1 MGDLNKAAALWQP
14 PIPIRRPLPT
24 MLKLAANLSFLFTEL
39 PFLDRFAAAAGA
51 GFRAVEY
58 MFPYDYD
65 SDEIR
70 RRLDANNLQQ
80 VLFNLPAGDWAA
92 GERGIACHPGRQAE
106 FRAGL
111 AAALPLARKLG
122 VGQLNC
128 LAGLQPV
135 TASDA
140 ECRAVMLDNL
150 AFAAD
155 AAAAQGIKLL
165 VEPINSRIDM
175 PGFWL
180 DTPAK
185 AMALIDALGHPN
197 LFLQYD
203 VYHAHVMGEDVLVNL
218 PARLPFIAHLQI
230 ADFPGRHQPGS
241 GVIPFAELFR
251 RLAASD
257 YPGWVGCE
265 YRPLG
270 GTAGSLAWAAA
281 LGALPARL

>member
-1 MGDLNKAAALWQP
+1 
-14 PIPIRRPLPT
+14 

-39 PFLDRFAAAAGA
+39 PFLDRFAAAADA
-51 GFRAVEY
+51 GFQAVEY

-70 RRLDANNLQQ
+70 LRLATHGLQQ

-92 GERGIACHPGRQAE
+92 GERGIACHPGREAE

-111 AAALPLARKLG
+111 DAALPLAKKLG

-128 LAGLQPV
+128 LAGLQPPS
-135 TASDA
+135 ASDA
-140 ECRAVMLDNL
+140 ECRRVMLDNL

-155 AAAAQGIKLL
+155 AATAQGIKLL
-165 VEPINSRIDM
+165 IEPINSRIDM

-185 AMALIDALGHPN
+185 AMALIDALSHPN

-203 VYHAHVMGEDVLVNL
+203 VYHAHVMGEDVLANL
-218 PARLPFIAHLQI
+218 PARLPAIAHVQI

-241 GVIPFAELFR
+241 GRIPFAELFR
-251 RLAASD
+251 RLEVSG
-257 YPGWVGCE
+257 YRGWVGCE

-270 GTAGSLAWAAA
+270 GFAESLAWAVAA
-281 LGALPARL
+281 GGLAAVR

>member
-1 MGDLNKAAALWQP
+1 
-14 PIPIRRPLPT
+14 

-39 PFLDRFAAAAGA
+39 PFLDRFAAASDA

-70 RRLDANNLQQ
+70 RRLETNGLQQ

-92 GERGIACHPGRQAE
+92 GERGIACHPGRRAE
-106 FRAGL
+106 FRAGV
-111 AAALPLARKLG
+111 AAALPLAGKLG
-122 VGQLNC
+122 VRQLNC
-128 LAGLQPV
+128 LAGLQPAS
-135 TASDA
+135 ASDA
-140 ECRAVMLDNL
+140 ECRVVMLDNL
-150 AFAAD
+150 SFAAE

-165 VEPINSRIDM
+165 IEPINSRIDM

-185 AMALIDALGHPN
+185 AMALIDDLSHPN

-203 VYHAHVMGEDVLVNL
+203 VYHAFVMGEDVLASL

-241 GVIPFAELFR
+241 GVVPFAELFR

-270 GTAGSLAWAAA
+270 ETAESLAWAVA
-281 LGALPARL
+281 LGGLPAVR

>member
-1 MGDLNKAAALWQP
+1 
-14 PIPIRRPLPT
+14 

-51 GFRAVEY
+51 GFAAVEY

-65 SDEIR
+65 ADEIR
-70 RRLDANNLQQ
+70 RRLEAHHLQQ

-111 AAALPLARKLG
+111 AVALPLAKKLG
-122 VGQLNC
+122 VRQLNC
-128 LAGLQPV
+128 LAGRQPV
-135 TASDA
+135 SASDA
-140 ECRAVMLDNL
+140 ECRRTMLANL

-155 AAAAQGIKLL
+155 AAADQGIKLL
-165 VEPINSRIDM
+165 IEPINSRIDM

-185 AMALIDALGHPN
+185 AMALIGALSHPN

-203 VYHAHVMGEDVLVNL
+203 VYHAHVMGEDVLASL
-218 PARLPFIAHLQI
+218 PARLPFIAHIQI

-241 GVIPFAELFR
+241 GRIPFADWFR
-251 RLAASD
+251 QLAASD

-270 GTAGSLAWAAA
+270 ATAESLAWAVA
-281 LGALPARL
+281 LGGLPAVR

>member
-1 MGDLNKAAALWQP
+1 
-14 PIPIRRPLPT
+14 

-39 PFLDRFAAAAGA
+39 PFLDRFAAAAAA

-70 RRLDANNLQQ
+70 RRLDAHQLQQ

-92 GERGIACHPGRQAE
+92 GERGIACHPGSQAE

-111 AAALPLARKLG
+111 ATALPLAKKLG
-122 VGQLNC
+122 VRQLNC
-128 LAGLQPV
+128 LAGLQPAS
-135 TASDA
+135 ASDA
-140 ECRAVMLDNL
+140 ECRRTMLANL

-165 VEPINSRIDM
+165 IEPINSRIDM

-185 AMALIDALGHPN
+185 AMALIDELSHPN

-203 VYHAHVMGEDVLVNL
+203 VYHAHVMGEDVLAAL
-218 PARLPFIAHLQI
+218 TARLPFIAHIQI
-230 ADFPGRHQPGS
+230 ADCPGRHQPGS
-241 GVIPFAELFR
+241 GRIPFVALFE
-251 RLAASD
+251 RLGAGG

-265 YRPLG
+265 YRPSG
-270 GTAGSLAWAAA
+270 ETAESLAWAVS
-281 LGALPARL
+281 LGALPAPL